1 MYTKFIANNHIPTHT
16 CDEILRE
23 MPKFKNDLNAMCAE
37 YGYREVVNTIYHA
50 KNNQFACIDW
60 QAIEEY
66 LDEKLWYDLM
76 PEFVVPCAEIDL
88 VELTPEDLV
97 NAAKETVFNSDYH
110 TPKGNVA
117 INMTCTNEHDHA
129 EILRKLGECCTDLE
143 KLSKEYDSFDA
154 YDYIDALFLARKAFP
169 HVDWVHIEELLDK
182 YLWDELISEL
192 VIAPAEKALQTRDG
206 VYCFNLGIADEEVV
220 QIRNGFYAHSE
231 DVVVFKE
238 HNAIYAK
245 FYADSENE
253 IDRNIE
259 EACML
264 ILHQY
269 PRLSLAGGAFVEF
282 PDEVETADA

>member
-23 MPKFKNDLNAMCAE
+23 MPKFKNDLNAMCKE
-37 YGYREVVNTIYHA
+37 YGYCEVVNAIYHA
-50 KNNQFACIDW
+50 RNNQFACIDW
-60 QAIEEY
+60 NEIEDL
-66 LDEKLWYDLM
+66 LDDHLWYDLI
-76 PEFVVPCAEIDL
+76 PEIVIPYAETDL
-88 VELTPEDLV
+88 LEPTFEDLS
-97 NAAKETVFNSDYH
+97 NAAKETTIDPNYH
-110 TPKGNVA
+110 SPDGNVA
-117 INMTCTNEHDHA
+117 IDMSFSKEYDP
-129 EILRKLGECCTDLE
+129 EEVLREMAKCGADLE
-143 KLSKEYDSFDA
+143 KLSEVYDSEEIVAAIYF
-154 YDYIDALFLARKAFP
+154 ARKVFP
-169 HVDWVHIEELLDK
+169 RVNWVHIAELLDR
-182 YLWDELISEL
+182 YLWDKLIL
-192 VIAPAEKALQTRDG
+192 DCVIVPAQKALQTRNG

-282 PDEVETADA
+282 PDEVETANA